1 MFLSFGLQHG
11 RGKERKG
18 IGNQLKDICALPNFT
33 STWCITQNEPHLQA
47 GISKGLLPSSSVFP
61 SVAGEVVEGTGCSC
75 LVHAVYFQGTRT
87 AQNHRP
93 LKDQRQREKLA
104 PKSGRS
110 LGEIDYKTETGFC
123 V

>member
-1 MFLSFGLQHG
+1 MVEEK
-11 RGKERKG
+11 KEREQK
-18 IGNQLKDICALPNFT
+18 T
-33 STWCITQNEPHLQA
+33 SLRTSVLCPTSLSVWCIAQNEPHLQA

-104 PKSGRS
+104 PKSGHS